1 MVTVEQVLK
10 EFNPI
15 FGIEAPPKPAKLAK
29 FNVFYW
35 HRRYPIHKPLGAK
48 ARIDEKMKNGD
59 FEYSPY
65 AKYINYEYWW
75 MAEEIAE
82 IRNSDKGFEV
92 KQEHERNAIK
102 MYNRRIEN
110 LRKDFERDERERM
123 ESLKS
128 SLRYWIGGT
137 KEQVHTFI
145 YEHAEGTTEELIN
158 QYKTFLKNTPEND
171 LPY

>member
-35 HRRYPIHKPLGAK
+35 HRRYQIHKPLGAK

-65 AKYINYEYWW
+65 AKYINY
-75 MAEEIAE
+75 
-82 IRNSDKGFEV
+82 
-92 KQEHERNAIK
+92 
-102 MYNRRIEN
+102 
-110 LRKDFERDERERM
+110 
-123 ESLKS
+123 
-128 SLRYWIGGT
+128 
-137 KEQVHTFI
+137 
-145 YEHAEGTTEELIN
+145 
-158 QYKTFLKNTPEND
+158 
-171 LPY
+171 